1 MSLDFGKLNSAL
13 LEPSRVSTG
22 ARGAGRHFV
31 HLYEDDSSLVV
42 TAETFLSLGLKFGDA
57 VIVLARP
64 NHAAALGKA
73 LVSSG
78 IDLES
83 ARDDGRYLTLD
94 SEEALAQFM
103 EDGMPVTSRF
113 KEWVGG
119 LIEKAAANGK
129 NVRVFGEMVADLWAQ
144 GRIPAAIRVEELW
157 NDLAAGS
164 TFELFCAYPADAFR
178 ATELSAL
185 SMVCRQHTQVIPPM
199 VSGR

>member
-78 IDLES
+78 GTS
-83 ARDDGRYLTLD
+83 FRDRGVKKAPFVVLIGASMPSILVEIGFISNPKD
-94 SEEALAQFM
+94 EAL
-103 EDGMPVTSRF
+103 F
-113 KEWVGG
+113 KKPAYRQRIAERLYKG
-119 LIEKAAANGK
+119 LSQYAATLSEFQVAK
-129 NVRVFGEMVADLWAQ
+129 N
-144 GRIPAAIRVEELW
+144 
-157 NDLAAGS
+157 
-164 TFELFCAYPADAFR
+164 
-178 ATELSAL
+178 
-185 SMVCRQHTQVIPPM
+185 
-199 VSGR
+199 